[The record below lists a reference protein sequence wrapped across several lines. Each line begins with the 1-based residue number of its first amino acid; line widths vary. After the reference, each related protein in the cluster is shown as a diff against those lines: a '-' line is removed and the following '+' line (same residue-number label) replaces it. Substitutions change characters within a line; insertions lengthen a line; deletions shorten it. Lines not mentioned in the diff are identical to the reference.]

1 MNKDWLIP
9 LAQWGASVL
18 AMTILMG
25 WVARSRLRDRPEAD
39 RHLLRHPASTLIL
52 GIVGAVL
59 FFGAAIV
66 SNTVGK
72 NSTSTIWT
80 TLTFVGLGCASSLA
94 IADYFRAR
102 HRVSDSGIDF
112 GRMLGERG
120 RLRWADLRRVHHA
133 SFMKWFVLE
142 GRSGTK
148 VRVSFMLLGLP
159 EFARLVLQ
167 HVPREVIEPDT
178 LDLLQAAEQGQLPDI
193 DE

>member
-80 TLTFVGLGCASSLA
+80 TLTFVGLGFASSLA

-120 RLRWADLRRVHHA
+120 RLRWADVRRVYFA
-133 SFMKWFVLE
+133 SFLKWFVLE

>member
-80 TLTFVGLGCASSLA
+80 RC
-94 IADYFRAR
+94 
-102 HRVSDSGIDF
+102 
-112 GRMLGERG
+112 
-120 RLRWADLRRVHHA
+120 
-133 SFMKWFVLE
+133 
-142 GRSGTK
+142 
-148 VRVSFMLLGLP
+148 
-159 EFARLVLQ
+159 
-167 HVPREVIEPDT
+167 
-178 LDLLQAAEQGQLPDI
+178 
-193 DE
+193 